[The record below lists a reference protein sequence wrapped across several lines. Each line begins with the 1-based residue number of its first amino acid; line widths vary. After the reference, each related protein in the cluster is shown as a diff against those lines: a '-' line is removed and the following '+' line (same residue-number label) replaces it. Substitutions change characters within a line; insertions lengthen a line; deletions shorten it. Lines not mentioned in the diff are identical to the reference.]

1 MIVLDFIRDGGR
13 EMLRGG
19 WPYRLWVGFLLMVIA
34 VGGWFYLLQL
44 DQGLIITGMSDQV
57 SWGYYIANFA
67 FLVGIA
73 ASAVLLVIPA
83 YIFNR
88 KDIEEVVLLG
98 EAMAVAAVVT
108 AILFVIVDLGRP
120 DRLWHLIPLLGR
132 FHFPHSLLAW
142 DVLVLGGYLALN
154 CAIPF
159 YLLFCHYRSKS
170 PNFRRYFPFVILAMF
185 WAITIHTV
193 TAFLF
198 SANSARPFWHGAL
211 LGPRFIASAFVSGPA
226 LLIIALQIIHRI
238 GHLSVN
244 RSVLE
249 TLALIMA
256 IALQISLFFV
266 GAELFTDFYNAGAY
280 HTASAHYLYL
290 GLGSFEGLRP
300 WIWTALGLNTVAVII
315 LMIHPLRRNL
325 LTLNLACV
333 LAYCGVWMEKG
344 IALVVPGFIPT
355 PLGEVFEYQ
364 PSVPEVIIAT
374 GCWAVG
380 VLLFT
385 LLVKAGVP
393 FELGR
398 LRHPATR
405 RADTLPQD
413 AGQWHAPRESAAK

>member
-1 MIVLDFIRDGGR
+1 MLIQNFFRDGCK
-13 EMLRGG
+13 ELLRGG
-19 WPYRLWVGFLLMVIA
+19 WMYRLWVGLLLLMIA
-34 VGGWFYLLQL
+34 AGGGFYLEQL
-44 DQGLIITGMSDQV
+44 DQGLVITGLSDQV

-108 AILFVIVDLGRP
+108 AILFVVIDLGRP

-132 FHFPHSLLAW
+132 FHFPQSLLAW
-142 DVLVLGGYLALN
+142 DVLVLSGYLVLN
-154 CAIPF
+154 CAISF
-159 YLLFCHYRSKS
+159 YLLFCHYRGRS
-170 PNFRRYFPFVILAMF
+170 PVFGRYFPFVILAMF
-185 WAITIHTV
+185 WAIGIHTV

-226 LLIIALQIIHRI
+226 LLIVALQIIHRI
-238 GHLSVN
+238 GHLRVN
-244 RSVLE
+244 RSVIE
-249 TLALIMA
+249 TLALIMTVS
-256 IALQISLFFV
+256 LQISLFFV
-266 GAELFTDFYNAGAY
+266 GAELFTDFYNTGSQ
-280 HTASAHYLYL
+280 HVASSKYLYL
-290 GLGSFEGLRP
+290 GLDGFSGLRP
-300 WIWTALGLNTVAVII
+300 WIWTALTLNGIAVTI

-325 LTLNLACV
+325 VTLNTACL

-344 IALVVPGFIPT
+344 MALVVPGFIPT
-355 PLGEVFEYQ
+355 PLGEIFEYL
-364 PSVPEVIIAT
+364 PTVSEVIIAT

-385 LLVKAGVP
+385 LLVKAGAP
-393 FELGR
+393 LELGR
-398 LRHPATR
+398 LHRT
-405 RADTLPQD
+405 DGEQD
-413 AGQWHAPRESAAK
+413 VVAANGPSGGPIPTSSAQ